1 MLNRYIK
8 VQDGL
13 QRLNRYINIFAGLGG
28 ECVTPVL
35 VRSLK
40 LNTLGHSQ

>member
-1 MLNRYIK
+1 MTELENYSSISI
-8 VQDGL
+8 VGW
-13 QRLNRYINIFAGLGG
+13 GG

-40 LNTLGHSQ
+40 LSKLVHS